1 MAVTVIMPK
10 LGMTMKEGTVVSWKV
25 GEGDSVKQGNVIAEV
40 MTEKIT
46 SKVEARADGVVLR
59 ILTPAKSIVP
69 VSGLMAVI
77 GEVGEDIEELL
88 ASGGSAAAAAPS
100 VAGGGKGR
108 AQVVR
113 QATTGPVHASPAAKK
128 LAEEMGIDIN
138 MVVGTGPGGRI
149 TKDDVLSY
157 EPEAEEAGGKE
168 LLKEIPYE
176 GMRRAIGEHMAM
188 SATIVPR
195 VTLHGTAD
203 VQEARAFLAAAN
215 KDVRKKD
222 TISFTAL
229 LVKAVAAAIE
239 RRPIVNSTLDN
250 DVIKVWKSIN
260 VSVAVAVPDGLVVP
274 VIRDANT
281 KTLTQLSREVR
292 DLAERARRNRLLPD
306 EMSGGTFTITNL
318 GGFGSVDSFT
328 PIINQP
334 ECAILGVG
342 RMVDAVVAKDGVPVV
357 RRTLG
362 LSLTIDHR
370 VIDGAPGAE
379 FLAVLI
385 NILSNPVRML
395 V

>member
-1 MAVTVIMPK
+1 
-10 LGMTMKEGTVVSWKV
+10 
-25 GEGDSVKQGNVIAEV
+25 
-40 MTEKIT
+40 
-46 SKVEARADGVVLR
+46 VERDA
-59 ILTPAKSIVP
+59 
-69 VSGLMAVI
+69 
-77 GEVGEDIEELL
+77 
-88 ASGGSAAAAAPS
+88 
-100 VAGGGKGR
+100 
-108 AQVVR
+108 
-113 QATTGPVHASPAAKK
+113 
-128 LAEEMGIDIN
+128 
-138 MVVGTGPGGRI
+138 
-149 TKDDVLSY
+149 
-157 EPEAEEAGGKE
+157 
-168 LLKEIPYE
+168 
-176 GMRRAIGEHMAM
+176 
-188 SATIVPR
+188 
-195 VTLHGTAD
+195 
-203 VQEARAFLAAAN
+203 
-215 KDVRKKD
+215 RKKD

-239 RRPIVNSTLDN
+239 KRPIVNSTLDN

-292 DLAERARRNRLLPD
+292 DLAERARRNRLTPD

-342 RMVDAVVAKDGVPVV
+342 RMVDSVVAKDGVPVV

>member
-1 MAVTVIMPK
+1 VAVTVIMPK
-10 LGMTMKEGTVVSWKV
+10 LGLSMKEGTVVSWKV
-25 GEGDSVKQGNVIAEV
+25 SEGDSVKQGAVIAEV

-46 SKVEARADGVVLR
+46 SKVEAPADGVVLR
-59 ILTPAKSIVP
+59 ILTPAKSKVL

-77 GEVGEDIEELL
+77 GEAGENIDELI
-88 ASGGSAAAAAPS
+88 ASAGTAAAAAPAA
-100 VAGGGKGR
+100 AGGGKGR
-108 AQVVR
+108 AAAPTQP
-113 QATTGPVHASPAAKK
+113 TGPVHASPAAKK
-128 LAEEMGIDIN
+128 LAGEMGIDIN
-138 MVVGTGPGGRI
+138 KVVGTGPGGRI
-149 TKDDVLSY
+149 TKDDVLNY
-157 EPEAEEAGGKE
+157 EEEVEDAGGKE

-222 TISFTAL
+222 TISFTGL

-239 RRPIVNSTLDN
+239 KRPIVNSTLAN

-292 DLAERARRNRLLPD
+292 DLAERARRNRLTPD
-306 EMSGGTFTITNL
+306 EMTGGTFTITNL

-342 RMVDAVVAKDGVPVV
+342 RMVDAVVAKDGAPVV

>member
-10 LGMTMKEGTVVSWKV
+10 LGLSMKEGTVVSWKV
-25 GEGDSVKQGNVIAEV
+25 SEGDSVKQGAVIAEV

-46 SKVEARADGVVLR
+46 SKVEAPADGVVLR
-59 ILTPAKSIVP
+59 ILTPAKSKVL

-77 GEVGEDIEELL
+77 GEAGENIDELI
-88 ASGGSAAAAAPS
+88 ASAGTAAAAAPAA
-100 VAGGGKGR
+100 AGGGKGR
-108 AQVVR
+108 AAA
-113 QATTGPVHASPAAKK
+113 ATQPRGPVHASPAAKK
-128 LAEEMGIDIN
+128 LAGEMGIDIN
-138 MVVGTGPGGRI
+138 KVVGTGPEGRI
-149 TKDDVLSY
+149 TKDDVLNY
-157 EPEAEEAGGKE
+157 EEEVEEAGGKE

-239 RRPIVNSTLDN
+239 KRPIVNSTLDN

-260 VSVAVAVPDGLVVP
+260 VSVAVALPDGLVVP

-334 ECAILGVG
+334 ECAILGIG
-342 RMVDAVVAKDGVPVV
+342 RMVDAVVAKDGVPTV

>member
-1 MAVTVIMPK
+1 VAVTVIMPK
-10 LGMTMKEGTVVSWKV
+10 LGLSMKEGTVVSWKV
-25 GEGDSVKQGNVIAEV
+25 SEGDSVKQGAVIAEV

-46 SKVEARADGVVLR
+46 SKVEAPGDGVVLR
-59 ILTPAKSIVP
+59 ILTPAKSKVL
-69 VSGLMAVI
+69 VSGVMAVI
-77 GEVGEDIEELL
+77 GEVGENIEELI
-88 ASGGSAAAAAPS
+88 AGAATAAAAAPS
-100 VAGGGKGR
+100 AAAGGKGR
-108 AQVVR
+108 APVAR
-113 QATTGPVHASPAAKK
+113 QATGPVHASPAAKK

-138 MVVGTGPGGRI
+138 MVVGTGPEGRI

-215 KDVRKKD
+215 KDARKKD

-239 RRPIVNSTLDN
+239 KRPIVNSTLDN

-292 DLAERARRNRLLPD
+292 DLAERARRNRLTPD

>member
-1 MAVTVIMPK
+1 MAVTVVMPK
-10 LGMTMKEGTVVSWKV
+10 LGLSMKEGTVVAWKAN
-25 GEGDSVKQGNVIAEV
+25 EGDSVKQGTVIAEI

-46 SKVEARADGVVLR
+46 SKLEAPADGVLLR
-59 ILTPAKSIVP
+59 IVAGAKSKVP
-69 VSGLMAVI
+69 VGSVLGVI
-77 GEVGEDIEELL
+77 GEAGENIEEILASAASVVGEALGGAAGRKGT
-88 ASGGSAAAAAPS
+88 AS
-100 VAGGGKGR
+100 
-108 AQVVR
+108 VR
-113 QATTGPVHASPAAKK
+113 GQATGPVRASPAAKK
-128 LAEEMGIDIN
+128 AADETGIDISK
-138 MVVGTGPGGRI
+138 VVGTGPEGRI
-149 TKDDVLSY
+149 TRDDVLSFV
-157 EPEAEEAGGKE
+157 EELEASGGKE
-168 LLKEIPYE
+168 LLQEIAYD

-203 VQEARAFLAAAN
+203 VQEARVFLAAAN

-239 RRPIVNSTLDN
+239 KRPKINATLDG
-250 DVIKVWKSIN
+250 DVIKVWKNIN

-292 DLAERARRNRLLPD
+292 DFAERARKNRLTPD

-318 GGFGSVDSFT
+318 GGYGSVDWFT

-334 ECAILGVG
+334 ESAILGVG
-342 RMVDAVVAKDGVPVV
+342 RMYDAVVAKDGMPVV

-379 FLAVLI
+379 FLGVLI
-385 NILSNPVRML
+385 NMLGNPVRLL

>member
-1 MAVTVIMPK
+1 VAVTVIMPK
-10 LGMTMKEGTVVSWKV
+10 LGLSMKEGTVVSWKV
-25 GEGDSVKQGNVIAEV
+25 SEGDSVKQGAVIAEV

-46 SKVEARADGVVLR
+46 SKVEAPGDGVVLR
-59 ILTPAKSIVP
+59 ILTPAKSKVL
-69 VSGLMAVI
+69 VSGVMAVI
-77 GEVGEDIEELL
+77 GEVGENIEELI
-88 ASGGSAAAAAPS
+88 AGAATAAAAAPS
-100 VAGGGKGR
+100 AAAGGKGR
-108 AQVVR
+108 APVAR
-113 QATTGPVHASPAAKK
+113 QATGPVHASPAAKK

-138 MVVGTGPGGRI
+138 MVVGTGPEGRI

-215 KDVRKKD
+215 KDARKKD

-239 RRPIVNSTLDN
+239 KRPIVNSTLDN

-292 DLAERARRNRLLPD
+292 DLAERARRNRLTPD

-342 RMVDAVVAKDGVPVV
+342 RMVDSVVAKDGVPVV

>member
-10 LGMTMKEGTVVSWKV
+10 LGLSMKEGTVVSWKV
-25 GEGDSVKQGNVIAEV
+25 SEGDSVKQGAVIAEV

-46 SKVEARADGVVLR
+46 SKVEAPADGVVLR
-59 ILTPAKSIVP
+59 ILAPAKSKVL

-77 GEVGEDIEELL
+77 GDAGENIDEVI
-88 ASGGSAAAAAPS
+88 ASAGTAAAAAPAA
-100 VAGGGKGR
+100 AGGGKGR
-108 AQVVR
+108 AAA
-113 QATTGPVHASPAAKK
+113 ATQPTGPVHASPAAKK
-128 LAEEMGIDIN
+128 LAGEMGIDIN
-138 MVVGTGPGGRI
+138 KVVGTGPEGRI
-149 TKDDVLSY
+149 TKDDVLNY
-157 EPEAEEAGGKE
+157 EEAVEEAGGKE

-239 RRPIVNSTLDN
+239 KRPIVNSTLDN

-292 DLAERARRNRLLPD
+292 DLAERARRNRLTPD

-342 RMVDAVVAKDGVPVV
+342 RMVDAVVAKDGVPAV